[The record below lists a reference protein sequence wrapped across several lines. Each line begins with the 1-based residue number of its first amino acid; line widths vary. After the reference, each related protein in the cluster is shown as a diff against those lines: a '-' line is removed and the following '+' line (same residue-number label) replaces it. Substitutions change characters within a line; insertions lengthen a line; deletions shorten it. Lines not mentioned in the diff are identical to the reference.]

1 MIQPE
6 KIWTSSSLPTL
17 PAVATRL
24 LELMRCPE
32 TIISD
37 VVQIVKVDPA
47 ISAKL
52 IKAANSS
59 YFGLRS
65 EVKTIERAIPLLGT
79 TAATTLALSFAL
91 TDDSLKK
98 GPLGEHYQNYWKQ
111 SIVQAAAAERFAAK
125 FSDRDPSEFFLVGL
139 LLDIGR
145 LAMLKTIP
153 QEYGQFLETLT
164 STAQSLA
171 EQEVSAIGCQ
181 HSAIG
186 ARLLQN
192 WKFPAVLVQAIEHH
206 ELPVN
211 DLAKLENEPDFLLYS
226 ILAFAGAVGEY
237 LCGSAQ
243 GQSLERMRAIGSR
256 WFSLDNQQLESFLKD
271 CNSRI
276 QQSGDLL
283 HVNMSGVESS
293 TELMLQANEQLVQMA
308 LQAQAVNTRTE
319 IQNAELIKEKTR
331 LEEDNRVLQT
341 KAIHDPLTKLYNRH
355 YFDEALTRECHRCLR
370 QAEPLAIIMV
380 DIDHFKSVNDTYGHL
395 VGDAILAQVASR
407 LQSSVRTSDI
417 IARHGG
423 EEFVILV
430 HKPTEKGLATLSERL
445 RIAVAG
451 QPFVY
456 EGQTLSVTCS
466 LGTAIAIP
474 GRRERNIG
482 QRLISSADQALYAAK
497 SAGRDRVSATSLV
510 SEEDRRLNQQ
520 VTSQR
525 YSRWLVQRNLLEIAT
540 VSRALLDLP
549 LPIRR
554 VGEIAVEMGFLT
566 EPQVQ
571 RVLEAQAESDDRFG
585 TVAIRLGMLTAD
597 QLVCVL
603 AMQHEDP
610 KQLTSAIIRLGL
622 LAPELATAALED
634 YMQAQFSVTMPAQM
648 A

>member
-6 KIWTSSSLPTL
+6 HIWNSSSLPTL

-24 LELMRCPE
+24 LDLMRCPE
-32 TIISD
+32 TVISD

-65 EVKTIERAIPLLGT
+65 EVKTIERAVPLLGT

-91 TDDSLKK
+91 TDDALQKGSLS
-98 GPLGEHYQNYWKQ
+98 GHYQAYWKQ

-125 FSDRDPSEFFLVGL
+125 FTDRDPSEFFLAGL

-153 QEYGQFLETLT
+153 QTYGPFLETLG

-171 EQEVSAIGCQ
+171 EQETSAIGCHHAQ
-181 HSAIG
+181 IG

-192 WKFPAVLVQAIEHH
+192 WKFPTAIVQAVEYH
-206 ELPVN
+206 ELPI
-211 DLAKLENEPDFLLYS
+211 DELAKLEQEADFLLYS
-226 ILAFAGAVGEY
+226 ILAFAGTVGEY

-243 GQSLERMRAIGSR
+243 GQSLQRLRAIAAR
-256 WFSLDNQQLESFLKD
+256 WFSLDHSQLEHFLSD
-271 CNSRI
+271 CNHRI

-283 HVNMSGVESS
+283 HVNMAGVESS
-293 TELMLQANEQLVQMA
+293 TELMLQANEQLVQLA
-308 LQAQAVNTRTE
+308 LQAQAVNTQAE
-319 IQNAELIKEKTR
+319 LQNAELIKEKTR
-331 LEEDNRVLQT
+331 LEEDNRLLQS
-341 KAIHDPLTKLYNRH
+341 KAIHDSLTKLYNRNF
-355 YFDEALTRECHRCLR
+355 FDEALARECHQCQR
-370 QAEPLAIIMV
+370 QAEPLAIIMA

-395 VGDAILAQVASR
+395 GGDAILSQVASR
-407 LQSSVRTSDI
+407 MQGSIRNTDI

-430 HKPTEKGLATLSERL
+430 HKPTDKGLATLSERL
-445 RIAVAG
+445 RAAVADA
-451 QPFVY
+451 PFVF
-456 EGQTLSVTCS
+456 EGRSLSVTCS

-482 QRLISSADQALYAAK
+482 HRLITSADQALYAAK
-497 SAGRDRVSATSLV
+497 SAGRNRVSATSLV

-549 LPIRR
+549 IPIRR
-554 VGEIAVEMGFLT
+554 VGEIAVEMGFL
-566 EPQVQ
+566 EPLQVQ
-571 RVLEAQAESDDRFG
+571 RILEAQAESDDRFG
-585 TVAIRLGMLTAD
+585 TIAIRLGMLTAD
-597 QLVCVL
+597 QLVCAL

-610 KQLTSAIIRLGL
+610 KQLTSSIIRLGL
-622 LAPELATAALED
+622 LSPELATAALEE
-634 YMQAQFSVTMPAQM
+634 YMQAQFSVAVPASM
-648 A
+648 S